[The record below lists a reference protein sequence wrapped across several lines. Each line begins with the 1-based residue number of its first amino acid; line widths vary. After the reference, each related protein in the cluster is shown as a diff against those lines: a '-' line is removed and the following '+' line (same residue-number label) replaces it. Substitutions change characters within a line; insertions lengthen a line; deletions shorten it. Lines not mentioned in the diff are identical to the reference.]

1 MHRTGRFKIYQLVII
16 LILSLVFFIGALF
29 IYGRFD
35 PQTTPFPKCLFKSI
49 TGLSCPGCGSQ
60 RAIHQL
66 LHLNVIEAFKFNPLF
81 IIAIPYLLLVIPLE
95 LFKNSG
101 HDNIRKWHNIF
112 CGYYATIIVLV
123 IVVLHFIA
131 RNIWRY

>member
-1 MHRTGRFKIYQLVII
+1 MHQSRQFKTYQLAII
-16 LILSLVFFIGALF
+16 LILIIVFSIGAIF

-35 PQTTPFPKCLFKSI
+35 PQTSPFPKCIFKSI

-66 LHLNVIEAFKFNPLF
+66 LHLHIIEAFKFNPLL
-81 IIAIPYLLLVIPLE
+81 IIAIPYLCIVIPLE

-101 HDNIRKWHNIF
+101 NNKIRKWHTFF
-112 CGYYATIIVLV
+112 CGYYATLIVL
-123 IVVLHFIA
+123 ICVVLHFIA
-131 RNIWRY
+131 RNIWGY